1 MYTRI
6 TKTGGR
12 QYLQLVESYRND
24 SGKVCMRVVANL
36 GRLDRIKSKQLDP
49 LINGLNRAVGRAHNT
64 SSEIIEES
72 ALSFGDVFALHE
84 LWQDLGIDRVL
95 KRAMRSSRREFDV
108 EALIRA
114 MVFNRLC
121 DPASKLGCLRWLET
135 VAIPS
140 MPDTVTHQH
149 LLRAMDALMDYA
161 DGVEEALAR
170 QFRPLVDQD
179 LTVAFYDLTTVRIH
193 GEGKVEADIR
203 AYGMNKETGGVA
215 RQFVLGV
222 VQSAEGLPL
231 MHTVHPG
238 NVSETKTLQGML
250 QKVLARFPVQ
260 RIILVADRGL
270 LSMENI
276 GELSELAGR
285 GDRKLEFILA
295 VPARR
300 YADLT
305 ETFESLAFDEA
316 GLAESTFSDHR
327 LIVAHDPVRAK
338 EQTDRRRARIRELEG
353 LAEKIVAKLDAQGK
367 GKAARGR
374 RATDRGAYSRFTRA
388 IAEAKLSRFI
398 KADLEAD
405 RFSWHLDEQAV
416 MRAELFDGNLAL
428 LTNTS
433 DLSPAE
439 TVKHYK
445 ALADIERG
453 FRVLKSDIEIAPV
466 HHRLPD
472 RIRAHALICFLAL
485 VLYRVMR
492 MRLKAEEHSASPRT
506 ALNLLS
512 RIQKHTAHIGDHTFN
527 TTSKTTPEQLDLFD
541 ALNLPRPT

>member
-1 MYTRI
+1 
-6 TKTGGR
+6 
-12 QYLQLVESYRND
+12 
-24 SGKVCMRVVANL
+24 
-36 GRLDRIKSKQLDP
+36 
-49 LINGLNRAVGRAHNT
+49 
-64 SSEIIEES
+64 
-72 ALSFGDVFALHE
+72 
-84 LWQDLGIDRVL
+84 
-95 KRAMRSSRREFDV
+95 
-108 EALIRA
+108 
-114 MVFNRLC
+114 
-121 DPASKLGCLRWLET
+121 
-135 VAIPS
+135 
-140 MPDTVTHQH
+140 
-149 LLRAMDALMDYA
+149 MDALVDYA
-161 DGVEEALAR
+161 DAVEEALAR

-270 LSMENI
+270 LSLENI
-276 GELSELAGR
+276 GELSELVDW

-300 YADLT
+300 YAELI

-316 GLAESTFSDHR
+316 NLAESTFSDHR
-327 LIVAHDPVRAK
+327 LIVALDPVRAK
-338 EQTDRRRARIRELEG
+338 EQTDRRRARIRKLEG
-353 LAEKIVAKLDAQGK
+353 VAEKIVAKFDAQGK

-405 RFSWHLDEQAV
+405 RFS
-416 MRAELFDGNLAL
+416 
-428 LTNTS
+428 
-433 DLSPAE
+433 
-439 TVKHYK
+439 
-445 ALADIERG
+445 
-453 FRVLKSDIEIAPV
+453 
-466 HHRLPD
+466 
-472 RIRAHALICFLAL
+472 
-485 VLYRVMR
+485 
-492 MRLKAEEHSASPRT
+492 
-506 ALNLLS
+506 
-512 RIQKHTAHIGDHTFN
+512 
-527 TTSKTTPEQLDLFD
+527 
-541 ALNLPRPT
+541 